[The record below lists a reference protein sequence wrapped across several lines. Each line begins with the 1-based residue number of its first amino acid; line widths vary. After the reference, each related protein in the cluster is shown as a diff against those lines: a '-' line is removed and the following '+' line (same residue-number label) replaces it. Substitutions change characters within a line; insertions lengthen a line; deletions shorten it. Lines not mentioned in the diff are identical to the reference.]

1 MNQSSPATALWPH
14 AYRRIQ
20 ALMEEADM
28 HIGRDRPWDVAI
40 HDDRFY
46 RMWTFYLLSS
56 AGSFRVRS
64 NQLWQVLFSSR
75 GIAGS
80 YEVPR

>member
-20 ALMEEADM
+20 ALMEEADVR
-28 HIGRDRPWDVAI
+28 IGGDRPWDVAI
-40 HDDRFY
+40 HDDR
-46 RMWTFYLLSS
+46 LLAS

-75 GIAGS
+75 GIEGS